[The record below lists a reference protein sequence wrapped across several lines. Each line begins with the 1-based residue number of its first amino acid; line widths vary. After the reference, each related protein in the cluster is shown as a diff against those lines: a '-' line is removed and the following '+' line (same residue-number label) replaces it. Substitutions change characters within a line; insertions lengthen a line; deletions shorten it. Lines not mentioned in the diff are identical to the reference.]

1 MVALEAFSAA
11 PAFVRSPR
19 TRSFAL
25 KTAADDQVN
34 DIKKEFSDL
43 QHKLFNELE
52 AKKVSSQHGVVEAEE
67 IAEEMIEKAI
77 KITGAMRDVNT
88 EHMASA
94 EKELKHALENEE
106 LSEEMMAQAHKD
118 SEAAMKQTLML
129 ETMEDGYESM
139 ERLRDMSVAHAA
151 HHVEEDAKS
160 LYTAAKHEEEHAKS
174 ILDDASDTLAAL
186 EKNEADL
193 KTALQ
198 GLRSLKR
205 EKDSAEWRKDKSE

>member
-1 MVALEAFSAA
+1 VFS
-11 PAFVRSPR
+11 FFLSEY
-19 TRSFAL
+19 
-25 KTAADDQVN
+25 
-34 DIKKEFSDL
+34 IK
-43 QHKLFNELE
+43 
-52 AKKVSSQHGVVEAEE
+52 VEAEE

-77 KITGAMRDVNT
+77 KITGAMRDVNA
-88 EHMASA
+88 EHMTSA
-94 EKELKHALENEE
+94 EKELKHALEDEE

-129 ETMEDGYESM
+129 ESMGDGYESI

-160 LYTAAKHEEEHAKS
+160 LYTAAKHEEEHAKG
-174 ILDDASDTLAAL
+174 ILDDASETLAAL
-186 EKNEADL
+186 ERNEADL

-205 EKDSAEWRKDKSE
+205 EKENAEWRKDKSE